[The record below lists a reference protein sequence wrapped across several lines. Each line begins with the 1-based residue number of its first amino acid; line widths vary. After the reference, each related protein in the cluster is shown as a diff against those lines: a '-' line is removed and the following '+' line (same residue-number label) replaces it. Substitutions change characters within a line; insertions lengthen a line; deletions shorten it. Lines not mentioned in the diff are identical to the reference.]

1 MFIDLSVS
9 SAATAAT
16 VTAAM
21 EAAASVMASAMTAA
35 VLNVCFGDMGAEED
49 IVFDIEMGAVS
60 RGIFGCTCRGF
71 EFIFMLYSEINS

>member
-9 SAATAAT
+9 AATAAAS
-16 VTAAM
+16 VTAAV
-21 EAAASVMASAMTAA
+21 EASASVTAAMTAA